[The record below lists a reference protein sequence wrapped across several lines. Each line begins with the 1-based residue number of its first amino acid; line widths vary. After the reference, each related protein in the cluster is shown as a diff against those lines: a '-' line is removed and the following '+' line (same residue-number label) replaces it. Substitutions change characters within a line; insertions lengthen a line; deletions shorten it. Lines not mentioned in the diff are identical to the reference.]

1 MGKIHPSVYAN
12 VRPIGGKLDVLLL
25 GSSRAIIL
33 DCPICL
39 HLLTFSDGKN
49 Q

>member
-1 MGKIHPSVYAN
+1 MGKIHPSVKAN
-12 VRPIGGKLDVLLL
+12 VRRIGGNLDVLLL

-33 DCPICL
+33 NCPICL
-39 HLLTFSDGKN
+39 PLLTSSDGKN